1 MTATMESQ
9 AQQQRPTPAKAAGL
23 TNILNQDD
31 QPSVHSAP
39 LPQLRDSGFYS
50 TTDASSKH
58 TSAASFSVNG
68 LSPTASGYQSSSADK
83 TPSPVAANMMPQAL
97 VSPSASNMSVAS
109 MVSPTSPVSVDQR
122 RFNRPT
128 SLESQPPPPNGATL
142 GESLAAGVSLVRRE
156 SVDSRINQG
165 FSDMRLGGS
174 PYTTNNQSTSSIQ
187 NTLHSQR
194 NPRPG
199 FEALAMHRISNG
211 YQPSADRNPEPKT
224 VKTAPA
230 ITGPATGHIARAAEP
245 TKGQAWAFPEEDMPR
260 LGPGRYNDSRRSSIT
275 ESVAS
280 SQFTTESRLPPG
292 QRRLDDG
299 SDHIRLPHHGDF
311 PPVHHHTMQHK
322 QLSDLQAEEGGGPT
336 GSQPY
341 SRTPELRVSH
351 KLAERKRRTE
361 MKELFDQLRD
371 LMPQERGSKASKW
384 EILTK
389 AIAEHQKMVEHIR
402 LLQSHC
408 NTTAAELDM
417 LRRENHNLRM
427 EAAGHGQQGA
437 QQQQQQQ
444 QQQPQQPHTQP
455 QQSQQSSQPASYA
468 GDPYSSAS
476 RTELPPLRSISNSI
490 PSGPDS
496 MTGVQYEPPRV
507 NGYRHE
513 SGVAAKELQR
523 LCQRQKAVRQ
533 TGTSVLQV
541 HDPRSRV
548 GFVVAFLTGLPTQ
561 LARDSA
567 LPFMHPRLWASS
579 LPRPLVAVYSA
590 AAAHSTRSSLNRA
603 WTARLIADAC
613 RDVLREGTVTMTTA
627 DDDDDDDDDEEN
639 YEREKLVLARVQ
651 ALTIAN
657 AIRVFDGD
665 VALGAAAEREMAV
678 LVAWLKDLVVL
689 RDRLEERAGHAG
701 GRPLRH
707 LPPDSWESWIFLESV
722 RRTIVTASSF
732 MSIVYLLRSE
742 QPAPG
747 MWIER
752 QCFTASKHLWEAASS
767 VDFYRAW
774 REKPHYWV
782 ENLGF
787 GDLWMYA
794 RPTDLDEFTRLMLT
808 PYVGVDAMEHFM
820 EGDVFMPR

>member
-1 MTATMESQ
+1 ME

-31 QPSVHSAP
+31 QPSAHNAP

-128 SLESQPPPPNGATL
+128 SLESQGVSNGASL
-142 GESLAAGVSLVRRE
+142 GESLAAGASLPRRE

-174 PYTTNNQSTSSIQ
+174 PYTSNNQSTSSIQ

-199 FEALAMHRISNG
+199 FEALSMHRISNG

-245 TKGQAWAFPEEDMPR
+245 TKGQAWAFPEEEISRVGPR
-260 LGPGRYNDSRRSSIT
+260 YDDSRRSSIT

-280 SQFTTESRLPPG
+280 SQFTAESRLPPG

-299 SDHIRLPHHGDF
+299 ADHARLTHPTDF

-389 AIAEHQKMVEHIR
+389 AIAEHQRMNEHIR
-402 LLQSHC
+402 LLQTHY
-408 NTTAAELDM
+408 NTALAENDM
-417 LRRENHNLRM
+417 LRREMHGMRV
-427 EAAGHGQQGA
+427 EGAHASGHGQQNA
-437 QQQQQQQ
+437 QQQPPQPPPPQAQQA
-444 QQQPQQPHTQP
+444 QP
-455 QQSQQSSQPASYA
+455 SSQPGQYSA
-468 GDPYSSAS
+468 DHYSSAN
-476 RTELPPLRSISNSI
+476 RTELPPLRSISSSI

-507 NGYRHE
+507 NGYR
-513 SGVAAKELQR
+513 Q
-523 LCQRQKAVRQ
+523 
-533 TGTSVLQV
+533 
-541 HDPRSRV
+541 
-548 GFVVAFLTGLPTQ
+548 
-561 LARDSA
+561 
-567 LPFMHPRLWASS
+567 
-579 LPRPLVAVYSA
+579 
-590 AAAHSTRSSLNRA
+590 
-603 WTARLIADAC
+603 
-613 RDVLREGTVTMTTA
+613 
-627 DDDDDDDDDEEN
+627 
-639 YEREKLVLARVQ
+639 ER
-651 ALTIAN
+651 
-657 AIRVFDGD
+657 
-665 VALGAAAEREMAV
+665 
-678 LVAWLKDLVVL
+678 
-689 RDRLEERAGHAG
+689 
-701 GRPLRH
+701 
-707 LPPDSWESWIFLESV
+707 
-722 RRTIVTASSF
+722 
-732 MSIVYLLRSE
+732 Y
-742 QPAPG
+742 
-747 MWIER
+747 
-752 QCFTASKHLWEAASS
+752 
-767 VDFYRAW
+767 
-774 REKPHYWV
+774 
-782 ENLGF
+782 
-787 GDLWMYA
+787 
-794 RPTDLDEFTRLMLT
+794 
-808 PYVGVDAMEHFM
+808 
-820 EGDVFMPR
+820 